1 MKIRFLNHASF
12 ILEYKNFKILT
23 DPYLYGD
30 AFNEGWRLIK
40 EFDHQKYLSNLT
52 HIYFS
57 HEHPDHFSVPF
68 LKSIPKEER
77 NKITIIFQKT
87 FDKRVRSFCEK
98 LGYSFLECE
107 NCILYQIDNN
117 LKFIVGKVPFYD
129 SWINFNIEDKNI
141 LNVNDCV
148 LERPEVVNK
157 IRSVISNKIDI
168 LFTQFSYAGYAE
180 KSEQKKLANSVL
192 KKIKLQ
198 DKILKPSYLVPF
210 ASLIYFSH
218 VENKFMNE
226 NINNMDTV
234 YNFIKENCEADPLI
248 LKPNDILD
256 IDKNDNLKNLN
267 FWRQYYLNINQLE
280 FRENAR
286 TFNTDT
292 LILKSEIYISN
303 LKKKNN
309 FYLIK
314 LLYKIGF
321 FSDVKIY
328 VKDLKKKYSFNVVNG
343 LRVINNDEHLTND
356 YLKLSSDSLAYIFD
370 FDFGFDTLIINSRF
384 SIDNKF
390 ISHITRNFMLGSI
403 MNTGRYIK
411 FSNLFKFVDITMLLR
426 GFKKIF

>member
-1 MKIRFLNHASF
+1 
-12 ILEYKNFKILT
+12 
-23 DPYLYGD
+23 
-30 AFNEGWRLIK
+30 
-40 EFDHQKYLSNLT
+40 
-52 HIYFS
+52 
-57 HEHPDHFSVPF
+57 
-68 LKSIPKEER
+68 
-77 NKITIIFQKT
+77 
-87 FDKRVRSFCEK
+87 
-98 LGYSFLECE
+98 
-107 NCILYQIDNN
+107 
-117 LKFIVGKVPFYD
+117 
-129 SWINFNIEDKNI
+129 
-141 LNVNDCV
+141 
-148 LERPEVVNK
+148 
-157 IRSVISNKIDI
+157 
-168 LFTQFSYAGYAE
+168 
-180 KSEQKKLANSVL
+180 
-192 KKIKLQ
+192 
-198 DKILKPSYLVPF
+198 
-210 ASLIYFSH
+210 
-218 VENKFMNE
+218 MNE